1 MGGKD
6 IIPRV
11 DEQACRKSNYIK
23 IVVSR
28 LRICFS
34 NTINLITDLYQFHIE
49 AINILKEP
57 VL

>member
-1 MGGKD
+1 M
-6 IIPRV
+6 ILRV
-11 DEQACRKSNYIK
+11 DEQTYRKSNYIK